1 MNQDELKELV
11 GDFIVE
17 TSEIIENLDQNLV
30 ELEHKKNDLDL
41 LNKIFRGAHTVKGS
55 SSFLGFEKM
64 TTVTHNAEE
73 ILNKLRK
80 GEMVVSAEIMDILL
94 EFVDV
99 VKKILTDIKGGTD
112 ATQIDE
118 VVRKLKLANEG
129 RIISPPPAPPVKQES
144 NLQQQGGEQVK
155 KAALS
160 MDQTIR
166 VDVTRLDALMNLVG
180 ELVLGRNRIAQLSS
194 SMEKKF
200 ENEYLV
206 EQLTETT
213 SQIGLITTELQLA
226 VMKTRMI
233 PIGKTFNKFPR
244 MVRDLARDK
253 NKEIDLV
260 ISGEETEL
268 DKSVVE
274 EIGDP
279 LIHMIRNSIDHGI
292 EDVDIREQLGKTVK
306 GTIWLSAYHEGN
318 HIVIEIRD
326 DGKGLNADKL
336 KKKAV
341 EKGVISA
348 EEAAAMDDDAAYGLI
363 FHPGF
368 STAEKVTNISG
379 RGVGMDVV
387 KTNIEKLN
395 GLIAIESELNAGTKF
410 QLKLPL
416 TLAILQALFVEVA
429 GESFAIPLV
438 SVIETVR
445 VNIADVH
452 SFEGREV
459 LKLRNSI
466 LSLLRL
472 NEVFELDSVAR
483 DEFYVVVVGV
493 AEKRIGFIVDKLIG
507 QEEIV
512 MKSLGEYLGNK
523 PGISG
528 AAIMGDGRVRLILD
542 VAGIIEIA
550 QTMPRRIRR
559 SQKQV
564 APTHSSKNSVNVIY
578 VDDSATDR
586 RIMRRLLESVG
597 WIKVTELSS
606 PRDVVPVLSKG
617 AYELIIT
624 DIMMPDMDGFELVRE
639 IRNRGFDLPVIAV
652 SSRSESAD
660 RKKIALSG
668 INAFI
673 AKPISL
679 QLMLEKIDELVAQ
692 NQGTDQ

>member
-17 TSEIIENLDQNLV
+17 TSEIIENLDQDLV

-129 RIISPPPAPPVKQES
+129 RIISLPPAPPVKQES
-144 NLQQQGGEQVK
+144 NPQQQDGEQVK

-348 EEAAAMDDDAAYGLI
+348 EEAAVMDDDAAHGLI
-363 FHPGF
+363 FYPGF

-542 VAGIIEIA
+542 VAGIMEIA